1 MPNKEKGMTFLK
13 RSMMNLIVIN
23 PDKFGLCFFQRFVL
37 AIMLVLITGCAG
49 VNNAERQSTSQS
61 VSNASQPIRS
71 VQALLIYFEQLQ
83 QLSAVD
89 LTKEIER
96 ARKNHQR
103 DKSVFYQLQYA
114 MALSFPEGDARHAQQ
129 LLEPIVKDNLQVS
142 RPVHALA
149 VLLHTNIAERLRLE
163 LLNQSQANALQMQ
176 TLRADEFKNKLDAL
190 REIER
195 KMLQRDSVVKP

>member
-1 MPNKEKGMTFLK
+1 MTFLK

-23 PDKFGLCFFQRFVL
+23 PDKFGLCFFQGFVL

-149 VLLHTNIAERLRLE
+149 VLLHTNIVERLRLE

>member
-1 MPNKEKGMTFLK
+1 MTFLK

-23 PDKFGLCFFQRFVL
+23 PDKFGLCFFQGFVL

-61 VSNASQPIRS
+61 VLNASQPIRS

>member
-1 MPNKEKGMTFLK
+1 MTFLK
-13 RSMMNLIVIN
+13 RNMMNLIVIN
-23 PDKFGLCFFQRFVL
+23 SDKFGLRFFQGFVL

-71 VQALLIYFEQLQ
+71 VQALLIYFEQLR

-96 ARKNHQR
+96 ARKNYQR
-103 DKSVFYQLQYA
+103 GKSVFYQLQYA

-149 VLLHTNIAERLRLE
+149 VLLHTNIVERLRLE

>member
-1 MPNKEKGMTFLK
+1 MTFLK

>member
-1 MPNKEKGMTFLK
+1 
-13 RSMMNLIVIN
+13 MMNLIVIN
-23 PDKFGLCFFQRFVL
+23 PDKFGLRFFQGFVL
-37 AIMLVLITGCAG
+37 AMMLVLITGCAG
-49 VNNAERQSTSQS
+49 VNKAARQSTSQS
-61 VSNASQPIRS
+61 VSDASQPIRS
-71 VQALLIYFEQLQ
+71 VQALLIYFEQLR

-96 ARKNHQR
+96 ARKNYQR

-114 MALSFPEGDARHAQQ
+114 MALSFPGGDARHAQQ

-149 VLLHTNIAERLRLE
+149 VLLHTNIVERLRLE

-176 TLRADEFKNKLDAL
+176 TLRADEFKNKLGAL

>member
-1 MPNKEKGMTFLK
+1 MTFLK
-13 RSMMNLIVIN
+13 RNMMNLIVIN
-23 PDKFGLCFFQRFVL
+23 PDKFGQCFSQGFVL
-37 AIMLVLITGCAG
+37 TIMLVLITGCAG

-71 VQALLIYFEQLQ
+71 VQALLIYFEQLR

-103 DKSVFYQLQYA
+103 GKSVFYQLQYA
-114 MALSFPEGDARHAQQ
+114 MTLSFPEGDARHAQQ

-149 VLLHTNIAERLRLE
+149 VLLHTNIVERLRLE

>member
-1 MPNKEKGMTFLK
+1 MTFLK
-13 RSMMNLIVIN
+13 RNMMNLIVIN
-23 PDKFGLCFFQRFVL
+23 SDKFGLRFFQGFVL

-61 VSNASQPIRS
+61 VSDASQPIRS
-71 VQALLIYFEQLQ
+71 VQALLIYFEQLR

-96 ARKNHQR
+96 ARKNYQR
-103 DKSVFYQLQYA
+103 GKSVFYQLQYA

-149 VLLHTNIAERLRLE
+149 VLLHTNIVERLRLE

>member
-1 MPNKEKGMTFLK
+1 MTFLK
-13 RSMMNLIVIN
+13 RNMMNLIVIN
-23 PDKFGLCFFQRFVL
+23 PDKFDLCFFQGFVL

-49 VNNAERQSTSQS
+49 VNTAERQSTSQS
-61 VSNASQPIRS
+61 ISNASQPIRS

-149 VLLHTNIAERLRLE
+149 VLLHTNIVERLRLE

>member
-1 MPNKEKGMTFLK
+1 MTFLK

-23 PDKFGLCFFQRFVL
+23 PDKFGLCFFQGFVL

-61 VSNASQPIRS
+61 VLNASQPIRS

-96 ARKNHQR
+96 ARKNYQR
-103 DKSVFYQLQYA
+103 GKSVFYQLQYA

-149 VLLHTNIAERLRLE
+149 VLLHTNIVERLRLE